1 MKLAVIRIRGMWGIK
16 PKIKTTME
24 KLNLTRVN
32 HCVIIDDSP
41 TYTGMLKI
49 CKDYV
54 AYGPISNNMIE
65 KIISKRGRKPGNK
78 KLDKKEKDNISTFVE
93 KFSQSKADLK
103 NLGIKPVFRLKPPKK
118 GYKSIKQAYP
128 RGSLGKWPNIDEL
141 LNRMI

>member
-32 HCVIIDDSP
+32 HCVIINDAP
-41 TYTGMLKI
+41 TYIGMLKI

-54 AYGPISNNMIE
+54 AYGPISNKMIE
-65 KIISKRGRKPGNK
+65 KLITKRARKAGNK
-78 KLDKKEKDNISTFVE
+78 KLEKEENEKVPDFVE
-93 KFSQSKADLK
+93 RFVQEKADIK

-118 GYKSIKQAYP
+118 GYKSIKKAYP
-128 RGSLGKWPNIDEL
+128 RGALGKWPSMDILINK
-141 LNRMI
+141 MI